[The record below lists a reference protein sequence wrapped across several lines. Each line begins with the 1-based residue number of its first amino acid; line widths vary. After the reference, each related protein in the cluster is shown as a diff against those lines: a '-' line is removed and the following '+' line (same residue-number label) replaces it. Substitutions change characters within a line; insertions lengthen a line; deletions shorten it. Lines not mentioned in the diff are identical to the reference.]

1 MRKIVAGLFIS
12 LDGVVEEPGDWHFP
26 YFNDEMGA
34 AVTATLG
41 AADIVL
47 FGRRTYDS
55 FAGAWP
61 EREAA
66 GEEDAEMAKALGDVR
81 KIVVSNQPLEFT
93 WRNSEQLEGDLV
105 ETVTA
110 LKNEP
115 GEGTIGL
122 SGSVSVVRQLLA
134 AGLLDE
140 LHLLVHPIAVRKGMR
155 LFDEGETPDPADAAL
170 VRDLQDGGAEP
181 RLRARRVDRRRHL
194 RGRQGPPVPAR
205 AVSDGGAWS
214 SVRRGCTMQIPWLEI
229 GLVLLLVVIN
239 AAFAGSE
246 VALISLR
253 EGQLRRLEQEGEQGR
268 LVARLAR
275 DPNQFLSTIQIGI
288 TLAGFLASAAA
299 AVSLAQP
306 LVPLLEGLGRA
317 AEPVAVL
324 LVTMVLTYLTLV
336 VGELAP
342 KRIALQRPERWA
354 RRAARP
360 LAVVSTL
367 TRPAVWLLS
376 KSTDVLVRLAGA
388 DPGRQR
394 EEVTEE
400 EVRDMIATGA
410 VFRPEQRRILAETI
424 ELGERRLSDV
434 LVPRR
439 DVVAIPAEATVQEA
453 IQTLLQSTH
462 GRAPVYRGD
471 LDNVLGLVT
480 LQDLVG
486 AEGLVADCVRPIL
499 ALPESMGVLEALR
512 RLQAARGQLAIVV
525 DEYGGTAGIITVE
538 DLLEELVGEIYDEFD
553 PDFRGVQHR
562 PDGSMVL
569 PGSFPVHDLSDLGVS
584 LPEGSYA
591 TVAGLILER
600 LGRIPSEGDA
610 VEVDR
615 WRLEVLA
622 MDRNAIGRV
631 RLVPLGDDSRPS

>member
-1 MRKIVAGLFIS
+1 
-12 LDGVVEEPGDWHFP
+12 
-26 YFNDEMGA
+26 
-34 AVTATLG
+34 
-41 AADIVL
+41 
-47 FGRRTYDS
+47 
-55 FAGAWP
+55 
-61 EREAA
+61 
-66 GEEDAEMAKALGDVR
+66 
-81 KIVVSNQPLEFT
+81 
-93 WRNSEQLEGDLV
+93 
-105 ETVTA
+105 
-110 LKNEP
+110 
-115 GEGTIGL
+115 
-122 SGSVSVVRQLLA
+122 
-134 AGLLDE
+134 
-140 LHLLVHPIAVRKGMR
+140 
-155 LFDEGETPDPADAAL
+155 
-170 VRDLQDGGAEP
+170 
-181 RLRARRVDRRRHL
+181 
-194 RGRQGPPVPAR
+194 
-205 AVSDGGAWS
+205 
-214 SVRRGCTMQIPWLEI
+214 MQIPWLEI

-253 EGQLRRLEQEGEQGR
+253 EGQLRRLEREGEQGR

-376 KSTDVLVRLAGA
+376 KSTDLLVRLAGA

-400 EVRDMIATGA
+400 EVRDMIVTGA

-439 DVVAIPAEATVQEA
+439 DVVAIPYQVTVQEA

-486 AEGLVADCVRPIL
+486 VEGLVADCVRRIL
-499 ALPESMGVLEALR
+499 ALPDSMDVLEALR

-553 PDFRGVQHR
+553 PDFRGVKRR

-569 PGSFPVHDLSDLGVS
+569 PGSFPVHDLPDLGVS

-600 LGRIPSEGDA
+600 LGRIPSAGDV
-610 VEVDR
+610 VEFDR
-615 WRLEVLA
+615 WRVEVLT

-631 RLVPLGDDSRPS
+631 RLDPLGDDRRPS

>member
-1 MRKIVAGLFIS
+1 MQM
-12 LDGVVEEPGDWHFP
+12 P
-26 YFNDEMGA
+26 
-34 AVTATLG
+34 
-41 AADIVL
+41 
-47 FGRRTYDS
+47 
-55 FAGAWP
+55 WP
-61 EREAA
+61 
-66 GEEDAEMAKALGDVR
+66 
-81 KIVVSNQPLEFT
+81 
-93 WRNSEQLEGDLV
+93 
-105 ETVTA
+105 
-110 LKNEP
+110 
-115 GEGTIGL
+115 
-122 SGSVSVVRQLLA
+122 
-134 AGLLDE
+134 
-140 LHLLVHPIAVRKGMR
+140 
-155 LFDEGETPDPADAAL
+155 
-170 VRDLQDGGAEP
+170 
-181 RLRARRVDRRRHL
+181 
-194 RGRQGPPVPAR
+194 
-205 AVSDGGAWS
+205 
-214 SVRRGCTMQIPWLEI
+214 EI

-306 LVPLLEGLGRA
+306 LLPLLDFLGRA

-324 LVTMVLTYLTLV
+324 LITIVLTYLTLV

-360 LAVVSTL
+360 LAVVSIL

-376 KSTDVLVRLAGA
+376 RSTDLLVRLAGA
-388 DPGRQR
+388 DPRQQR
-394 EEVTEE
+394 EEMTEE
-400 EVRDMIATGA
+400 EVRDMIVTGG
-410 VFRPEQRRILAETI
+410 VFRPEQRRLLSEAI
-424 ELGERRLSDV
+424 EIGERRLSDV

-471 LDNVLGLVT
+471 LDEVLGLVT

-486 AEGLVADCVRPIL
+486 AEGVVADCVRPVL
-499 ALPESMGVLEALR
+499 ALPESLGVLEALR
-512 RLQAARGQLAIVV
+512 RLQASRGQLTIVIN
-525 DEYGGTAGIITVE
+525 EYGGTEGIITVE

-553 PDFRGVQHR
+553 PDFRRVQYR
-562 PDGSMVL
+562 PDGSVVV
-569 PGSFPVHDLSDLGVS
+569 PGAFPVHDLPDLGIS
-584 LPEGSYA
+584 LPEGDYA
-591 TVAGLILER
+591 TIAGLILER
-600 LGRIPSEGDA
+600 LGRIPAEGDT

-622 MDRNAIGRV
+622 MDRNAITRV
-631 RLVPLGDDSRPS
+631 RLLSLGDETRPG

>member
-1 MRKIVAGLFIS
+1 
-12 LDGVVEEPGDWHFP
+12 
-26 YFNDEMGA
+26 
-34 AVTATLG
+34 
-41 AADIVL
+41 
-47 FGRRTYDS
+47 
-55 FAGAWP
+55 
-61 EREAA
+61 
-66 GEEDAEMAKALGDVR
+66 
-81 KIVVSNQPLEFT
+81 
-93 WRNSEQLEGDLV
+93 
-105 ETVTA
+105 
-110 LKNEP
+110 
-115 GEGTIGL
+115 
-122 SGSVSVVRQLLA
+122 
-134 AGLLDE
+134 
-140 LHLLVHPIAVRKGMR
+140 
-155 LFDEGETPDPADAAL
+155 
-170 VRDLQDGGAEP
+170 
-181 RLRARRVDRRRHL
+181 
-194 RGRQGPPVPAR
+194 
-205 AVSDGGAWS
+205 
-214 SVRRGCTMQIPWLEI
+214 MQIPWLEI

-342 KRIALQRPERWA
+342 KRIALQRPELWA

-400 EVRDMIATGA
+400 EVRDMIVTGA

-439 DVVAIPAEATVQEA
+439 DVVAIPSQVTVQEA

-486 AEGLVADCVRPIL
+486 VEGLVADCVRPIL
-499 ALPESMGVLEALR
+499 ALPDSMDVLEALR

-553 PDFRGVQHR
+553 PDFRGVKRR

-569 PGSFPVHDLSDLGVS
+569 PGSFPVHDLPDLGVS

-600 LGRIPSEGDA
+600 LGRIPSAGDV
-610 VEVDR
+610 VEFDR
-615 WRLEVLA
+615 WRVEVLT

-631 RLVPLGDDSRPS
+631 RLDPLGDDRRPS